1 MLVAH
6 EPDEDPR
13 IRWVSDLCVDVAS
26 TSMAALVPGSDEVR
40 AEQRGALLVER
51 FSPDPYL
58 KRWEREVF
66 HRGRFV
72 ARARHW
78 VAWWF
83 SWFVARLRGHLLSPL
98 ARRLRELLT
107 NDVPRS
113 PEKRQRAA
121 QHERV
126 PGADRAEAVGDS
138 NGRSKAESSRRWRT
152 RLTRRWDDSSA
163 RRVFDV
169 WKFLHLTT
177 GALYRHSRTAAAA
190 PQLIVAHDIFTLFAA
205 VKLRRVYGSRV
216 IYDSH
221 ELWSEELGIDLGCFG
236 KALVRRA
243 EAAAMRKAD
252 VVVAVTPQIAD
263 YYATHYGV
271 PDAIAVP
278 NAEPLRKPR
287 PSVRS
292 TGDAGPVT
300 FLFQGRAGE
309 GRGLR
314 RLVRAWMEIGV
325 DDARLVLRC
334 LPDET
339 LSAIRDAFEDEIR
352 KGRVEFSKPVGPDEL
367 VEAASQAQVGIIP
380 YPGPNLN
387 HVYACPNKFSQ
398 YMQAGLAILHNADQE
413 YVSDIVSSAHCGLAF
428 ELDDVDSLRRAVRSL
443 VEDRSEME
451 RMRRR
456 SQEFAYETF
465 NWSVQ
470 STLYRDAIERS
481 LGVRRAR

>member
-1 MLVAH
+1 MRVFAFIDTNVLLHYRFFRDVNWATELRAEEATLVFAPVVVEELDKRKWAGARRDRVRAKKVLKALKDLGLSVTPVAMRPGVEIVALDEEPADALFARH
-6 EPDEDPR
+6 RLQPRVSDDRLLASVLAFEEAQSGGATIVVLTADTGLSIKAPTRQVAVAAPDERLQRDDEPDEKERELDTAR
-13 IRWVSDLCVDVAS
+13 REL
-26 TSMAALVPGSDEVR
+26 AALRAVAPSPKLTLAGEDVLERQVR
-40 AEQRGALLVER
+40 R
-51 FSPDPYL
+51 FGEFSA
-58 KRWEREVF
+58 
-66 HRGRFV
+66 GR
-72 ARARHW
+72 
-78 VAWWF
+78 
-83 SWFVARLRGHLLSPL
+83 L
-98 ARRLRELLT
+98 
-107 NDVPRS
+107 
-113 PEKRQRAA
+113 
-121 QHERV
+121 
-126 PGADRAEAVGDS
+126 
-138 NGRSKAESSRRWRT
+138 GR
-152 RLTRRWDDSSA
+152 
-163 RRVFDV
+163 
-169 WKFLHLTT
+169 
-177 GALYRHSRTAAAA
+177 

-236 KALVRRA
+236 KTLVRRA

-367 VEAASQAQVGIIP
+367 VEAASQAQVGIIRRCR
-380 YPGPNLN
+380 
-387 HVYACPNKFSQ
+387 YARSIRGALP
-398 YMQAGLAILHNADQE
+398 LT
-413 YVSDIVSSAHCGLAF
+413 
-428 ELDDVDSLRRAVRSL
+428 RAC
-443 VEDRSEME
+443 
-451 RMRRR
+451 
-456 SQEFAYETF
+456 A
-465 NWSVQ
+465 
-470 STLYRDAIERS
+470 
-481 LGVRRAR
+481 